1 MNCLTPPTQDHESLI
16 RLVAPPQD
24 GFLPFVI
31 ISAKSYNND
40 NDRHDDDEGGVF
52 EE

>member
-1 MNCLTPPTQDHESLI
+1 MNCLTPPTQHHESLI

-31 ISAKSYNND
+31 ISAMSDNND
-40 NDRHDDDEGGVF
+40 DDPDDDDESGVF

>member
-1 MNCLTPPTQDHESLI
+1 MNCLTLPTQHHESLI

-31 ISAKSYNND
+31 ISAVSDD
-40 NDRHDDDEGGVF
+40 NDDDNEGGVF